1 MDCSGLRDDLLDVLY
16 KEASPET
23 QRRVDAHA
31 LTCPRCRAELAELRD
46 VRADLQRW
54 KAPELRPF
62 LPRRPVFR
70 MPLLLATAAALLL
83 ATGASFALRG
93 SEARY
98 EEGRFSFRVGGEASE
113 AALEKA
119 LVAQEARHRQ
129 EIAELKTLLTPEA
142 KLAAAVEGN
151 EALLRRV
158 AELIRESE
166 DRQSRRAEAKL
177 ASLADRA
184 DNRRRYDL
192 ARISAGLA
200 YLDGKNGQH
209 LSRTTELMGYVLEA
223 SQKRGEK

>member
-23 QRRVDAHA
+23 QRRVDVHVLA
-31 LTCPRCRAELAELRD
+31 CPSCRAELAELRE

-93 SEARY
+93 SELRY
-98 EEGRFSFRVGGEASE
+98 EEGRFSFRVGGEASK

-119 LVAQEARHRQ
+119 LAAQEARQRQ
-129 EIAELKTLLTPEA
+129 EIAELKALVTPRAEPT
-142 KLAAAVEGN
+142 AVAEGN

-158 AELIRESE
+158 SEMIRDSE
-166 DRQSRRAEAKL
+166 ERQSRRAEAKL
-177 ASLADRA
+177 ASLTDRA
-184 DNRRRYDL
+184 ENRRRYDL